1 MAEVTAVIIPQDN
14 VNDDAVML
22 LAWCVKHGDRVEAD
36 QVLIEIETSKT
47 TMEITSPASG
57 IVHIERPGESEVPVG
72 SVLCFIGESIEAIQ
86 SFRAAGSS
94 KAKPEAPAKPET
106 PTKPTAPNVVVAS
119 EPACETADVTPGVA
133 PSSTRFSR
141 AALELMREHSL
152 DESQFAGAGLIRTKE
167 VLAKLFPASA
177 AATSVVEPTSASTCQ
192 PLKPTPSPIR
202 GAAGVPIRSEPMS
215 RTKRLE
221 AKLLAWS
228 SQVALRSSVTTTLVT
243 TRPNPTRHTS
253 PDAAERLAAAT
264 IFECGRL
271 LKKFPAVNAY
281 CDGENFQF
289 YERVNVGYAL
299 DAGSGLKVPVFRDAD
314 SKSID
319 DLLAERRQYITEYL
333 EGRLKPESLAS
344 GTFTITDLSGSGV
357 LLFDPLI
364 VEAQAA
370 ILGIAADVSPPGS
383 SSVAYNLTLSFDH
396 RLIEGR
402 VAARFVNELRER
414 LLAHE
419 EGPRDSA
426 VTSERSCSRCG
437 MTASAA
443 ASRKHF
449 LVQVADQAPTATAW
463 VCTNCL
469 GGR

>member
-1 MAEVTAVIIPQDN
+1 MAEVTAVVIPQDN

-22 LAWCVKHGDRVEAD
+22 LAWCVKHGDRVEVD

-72 SVLCFIGESIEAIQ
+72 SVLCLIGESVEAIQ

-94 KAKPEAPAKPET
+94 AAKPAAPAKPET
-106 PTKPTAPNVVVAS
+106 PTKPTAPSVVAAS
-119 EPACETADVTPGVA
+119 EPACEPACETADVTPSVA

-141 AALELMREHSL
+141 AALDLIREHGL
-152 DESQFAGAGLIRTKE
+152 DESRFAGAGLIRTKE
-167 VLAKLFPASA
+167 VLAKLFPATA
-177 AATSVVEPTSASTCQ
+177 AATSVVESTSASTTTCQ

-228 SQVALRSSVTTTLVT
+228 SQVALRSSVTTTLFT

-253 PDAAERLAAAT
+253 PDAAERLVAAT

-271 LKKFPAVNAY
+271 LKKFPAVNAF
-281 CDGENFQF
+281 CDGENLQF

-299 DAGSGLKVPVFRDAD
+299 DAGRGLKVPVFRDAD

-383 SSVAYNLTLSFDH
+383 SSVAYNLTLSFDQ
-396 RLIEGR
+396 RPSR
-402 VAARFVNELRER
+402 RAVRE
-414 LLAHE
+414 
-419 EGPRDSA
+419 
-426 VTSERSCSRCG
+426 
-437 MTASAA
+437 
-443 ASRKHF
+443 
-449 LVQVADQAPTATAW
+449 
-463 VCTNCL
+463 
-469 GGR
+469 